1 MMSLKL
7 FIQKKEAKLFKNQVL
22 ESRGNLETTPLGSL
36 QGTPNLP
43 NSIAKF
49 NAIEAT
55 LMDIKSYFMDE
66 VYELRKEVSSLKS
79 MLNNLIL
86 NHTETDNQIITDS
99 QNNNI
104 RKIKIVFLEK
114 ENSLLR

>member
-1 MMSLKL
+1 
-7 FIQKKEAKLFKNQVL
+7 
-22 ESRGNLETTPLGSL
+22 
-36 QGTPNLP
+36 
-43 NSIAKF
+43 
-49 NAIEAT
+49 
-55 LMDIKSYFMDE
+55 MDE
-66 VYELRKEVSSLKS
+66 VYELRKEVLSLKS

-104 RKIKIVFLEK
+104 LKIKIVFLEK

>member
-1 MMSLKL
+1 
-7 FIQKKEAKLFKNQVL
+7 
-22 ESRGNLETTPLGSL
+22 
-36 QGTPNLP
+36 
-43 NSIAKF
+43 
-49 NAIEAT
+49 
-55 LMDIKSYFMDE
+55 MDIKSYFMDE

-79 MLNNLIL
+79 MLNNLTL

-104 RKIKIVFLEK
+104 LKIKIVFLEK

>member
-1 MMSLKL
+1 
-7 FIQKKEAKLFKNQVL
+7 
-22 ESRGNLETTPLGSL
+22 
-36 QGTPNLP
+36 
-43 NSIAKF
+43 
-49 NAIEAT
+49 
-55 LMDIKSYFMDE
+55 MDIKSYFMDE
-66 VYELRKEVSSLKS
+66 VYELRKEISSLKS

>member
-1 MMSLKL
+1 
-7 FIQKKEAKLFKNQVL
+7 
-22 ESRGNLETTPLGSL
+22 
-36 QGTPNLP
+36 
-43 NSIAKF
+43 
-49 NAIEAT
+49 
-55 LMDIKSYFMDE
+55 MDE

-104 RKIKIVFLEK
+104 LKIKIVFLEK
-114 ENSLLR
+114 ENLLLR

>member
-1 MMSLKL
+1 
-7 FIQKKEAKLFKNQVL
+7 
-22 ESRGNLETTPLGSL
+22 
-36 QGTPNLP
+36 
-43 NSIAKF
+43 
-49 NAIEAT
+49 
-55 LMDIKSYFMDE
+55 MDE

-104 RKIKIVFLEK
+104 LKIKIVFLEK

>member
-1 MMSLKL
+1 
-7 FIQKKEAKLFKNQVL
+7 
-22 ESRGNLETTPLGSL
+22 
-36 QGTPNLP
+36 
-43 NSIAKF
+43 
-49 NAIEAT
+49 
-55 LMDIKSYFMDE
+55 MDE
-66 VYELRKEVSSLKS
+66 VYELRKEISSLKS

>member
-1 MMSLKL
+1 
-7 FIQKKEAKLFKNQVL
+7 
-22 ESRGNLETTPLGSL
+22 
-36 QGTPNLP
+36 
-43 NSIAKF
+43 
-49 NAIEAT
+49 
-55 LMDIKSYFMDE
+55 MDIKSYFMDE

-104 RKIKIVFLEK
+104 LKIKIVFLEK

>member
-1 MMSLKL
+1 
-7 FIQKKEAKLFKNQVL
+7 
-22 ESRGNLETTPLGSL
+22 
-36 QGTPNLP
+36 
-43 NSIAKF
+43 
-49 NAIEAT
+49 
-55 LMDIKSYFMDE
+55 MDE
-66 VYELRKEVSSLKS
+66 VYELRKEISSLKS

-104 RKIKIVFLEK
+104 LKIKIAFLEK

>member
-1 MMSLKL
+1 
-7 FIQKKEAKLFKNQVL
+7 
-22 ESRGNLETTPLGSL
+22 
-36 QGTPNLP
+36 
-43 NSIAKF
+43 
-49 NAIEAT
+49 
-55 LMDIKSYFMDE
+55 MDIKSYFMDE

>member
-1 MMSLKL
+1 
-7 FIQKKEAKLFKNQVL
+7 
-22 ESRGNLETTPLGSL
+22 
-36 QGTPNLP
+36 
-43 NSIAKF
+43 
-49 NAIEAT
+49 
-55 LMDIKSYFMDE
+55 MDE
-66 VYELRKEVSSLKS
+66 VYELRKEISSLKS

-104 RKIKIVFLEK
+104 LKIKIVFLEK

>member
-1 MMSLKL
+1 
-7 FIQKKEAKLFKNQVL
+7 
-22 ESRGNLETTPLGSL
+22 
-36 QGTPNLP
+36 
-43 NSIAKF
+43 
-49 NAIEAT
+49 
-55 LMDIKSYFMDE
+55 MDE

-104 RKIKIVFLEK
+104 LKIKIVFLEK
-114 ENSLLR
+114 ENSRLR

>member
-1 MMSLKL
+1 
-7 FIQKKEAKLFKNQVL
+7 
-22 ESRGNLETTPLGSL
+22 
-36 QGTPNLP
+36 
-43 NSIAKF
+43 
-49 NAIEAT
+49 
-55 LMDIKSYFMDE
+55 MDE

>member
-1 MMSLKL
+1 
-7 FIQKKEAKLFKNQVL
+7 
-22 ESRGNLETTPLGSL
+22 
-36 QGTPNLP
+36 
-43 NSIAKF
+43 
-49 NAIEAT
+49 
-55 LMDIKSYFMDE
+55 MDIKSYFMDE
-66 VYELRKEVSSLKS
+66 VYELRKEISSLKS

-104 RKIKIVFLEK
+104 LKIKIVFLEK

>member
-1 MMSLKL
+1 
-7 FIQKKEAKLFKNQVL
+7 
-22 ESRGNLETTPLGSL
+22 
-36 QGTPNLP
+36 
-43 NSIAKF
+43 
-49 NAIEAT
+49 
-55 LMDIKSYFMDE
+55 MDIKSYFMDE

-104 RKIKIVFLEK
+104 LKIKIVFLEK
-114 ENSLLR
+114 KNSLLR

>member
-1 MMSLKL
+1 
-7 FIQKKEAKLFKNQVL
+7 
-22 ESRGNLETTPLGSL
+22 
-36 QGTPNLP
+36 
-43 NSIAKF
+43 
-49 NAIEAT
+49 
-55 LMDIKSYFMDE
+55 MDKKSYFMDE

-104 RKIKIVFLEK
+104 LKIKIVFLEK

>member
-1 MMSLKL
+1 
-7 FIQKKEAKLFKNQVL
+7 
-22 ESRGNLETTPLGSL
+22 
-36 QGTPNLP
+36 
-43 NSIAKF
+43 
-49 NAIEAT
+49 
-55 LMDIKSYFMDE
+55 MDIKSYFMDE

-79 MLNNLIL
+79 MLSNLIL

-104 RKIKIVFLEK
+104 LKIKIVFLEK